1 MTFLLNIDV
10 PDVAAAERFYT
21 EAFGLTV
28 GRRFGTDFVELT
40 GWPAPVYLLTK
51 EPGTVGAGGDR
62 RRYER
67 HWTPIH
73 ADIVVDDVDAAVT
86 RAVAVGARVEAAAR
100 DTPYGRIAMLADPF
114 GHGFCLLQFNARGY
128 DALIEAV

>member
-10 PDVAAAERFYT
+10 PDVAKATTFYT

-28 GRRFGTDFVELT
+28 GRRFGADFVELN

-51 EPGTVGAGGDR
+51 PAGTVGAGGDR

-67 HWTPIH
+67 VLSRNRMTPEELEH
-73 ADIVVDDVDAAVT
+73 LQ
-86 RAVAVGARVEAAAR
+86 RQN
-100 DTPYGRIAMLADPF
+100 ML
-114 GHGFCLLQFNARGY
+114 LERLQTFIYAG
-128 DALIEAV
+128 VKV